1 VDPLGI
7 RGGEEA
13 EIMSEV
19 ELPNAEE
26 LEEIKGRKFT
36 RRVALTTAIYA
47 VFLAITSLGGNNAMK
62 EMLLAA
68 QQSSDQWAFYQAK
81 VIREHL
87 YRSQKM
93 RLEIDLIERSDR
105 MKPEVK
111 EKLEALLKKLSDE
124 EARYGAEKKEIE
136 REAKKLEHERDVNRN
151 KDPYFDYAEVLL
163 QIAIVMA
170 SVSILS
176 GSRAVFVFSMVSAFL
191 GAIFC
196 LNGFLMVFHI
206 PFFH

>member
-1 VDPLGI
+1 MAEVGI
-7 RGGEEA
+7 
-13 EIMSEV
+13 
-19 ELPNAEE
+19 PNCEE
-26 LEEIKGRKFT
+26 LEEIKGKKFT
-36 RRVALTTAIYA
+36 RRAALTTAIYA
-47 VFLAITSLGGNNAMK
+47 VVLAITSLGGNNAMK
-62 EMLLAA
+62 EMLLAS

-81 VIREHL
+81 VVREHL
-87 YRSQKM
+87 YRSQRM
-93 RLEIDLIERSDR
+93 RLEIDLIERSDP

-111 EKLEALLKKLSDE
+111 EKLETLLKKTSEE
-124 EARYGAEKKEIE
+124 EARYGAEKKESE
-136 REAKKLEHERDVNRN
+136 KEAKKLEHERDINRE

-176 GSRAVFVFSMVSAFL
+176 ASRPPFLFSIVSAIL

-196 LNGFLMVFHI
+196 LNGFLLIFHL